1 MLTPPTAPSPGKP
14 VSAGFFAALIRWIKS
29 VTLVD
34 GPGYRLNRG
43 PNGTTISFDM
53 TARTSSSAR
62 LPGLFEPKVKVEQ
75 GGGKTVKYTY
85 PYFMVGTRLYRCE
98 DKDVSISCD
107 EGIHC
112 LFIDLDRAR
121 PVGTIEVYADFGE
134 VQAAA
139 ENAAKSVK
147 PLFEFD
153 AAGNIIRDYRNMPT
167 IATQEFA

>member
-34 GPGYRLNRG
+34 GPGYRLSRG
-43 PNGTTISFDM
+43 PNGTTISFA
-53 TARTSSSAR
+53 TSRTSSSAR
-62 LPGLFEPKVKVEQ
+62 LPGLFEPRIEQEQ
-75 GGGKTVKYTY
+75 GGAKTVRYTY

-98 DKDVSISCD
+98 DEDVTISCD

-112 LFIDLDRAR
+112 LVIDLDQ
-121 PVGTIEVYADFGE
+121 PKPKGTVEVYADFGE

-139 ENAAKSVK
+139 EDISTSVK

-153 AAGNIIRDYRNMPT
+153 ADGNIIRDCRNMPT